1 MLDLTK
7 NRYSSQW
14 RAENAEELWKMT
26 KAEYEAKHGKPKT
39 KGPGATTGTGG
50 FSSHKSAVEIA
61 LVRGLPVP
69 DRVVDDYP
77 DLKREYKK

>member
-1 MLDLTK
+1 MDLSK
-7 NRYSSQW
+7 IKYSSQW

-39 KGPGATTGTGG
+39 KGPGSTTATGG

-61 LVRGLPVP
+61 LSRGLPVP
-69 DRVVDDYP
+69 DKVLADYP
-77 DLKREYKK
+77 DLKR